1 MIPAPFSYARPNSL
15 QEASTLLK
23 ADGVAILAGGQSL
36 LTELK
41 QRHRRADLVVDL
53 ADLGLTQITKTGAGV
68 RIDAMVRQATLMSNL
83 KDGPFHLIYETG
95 LAVADPSIRNR
106 GTFVGALMAAE
117 PQGDWAATALALD
130 AHLLISNGSRE
141 RRLPYSEW
149 LASDNRLEPGELAVA
164 AELIAPPAGAQCGYT
179 KIKHAAIGW
188 NIASL
193 AYVTAPGHSRLVVA
207 GAVTRPV
214 RLEALEQ
221 HLVTGKGAFDVAL
234 RDDLTVLK
242 CQGDPYASSDYR
254 RRRLGVLVQRV
265 FAQRA

>member
-15 QEASTLLK
+15 QEASSLLK
-23 ADGVAILAGGQSL
+23 ADRVAVLAGGQSL

-41 QRHRRADLVVDL
+41 QRRRKVDLVVDL
-53 ADLGLTQITKTGAGV
+53 AGLGLTQITKTGTGV
-68 RIDAMVRQATLMSNL
+68 RVDAMVRQTTLMSDL

-95 LAVADPSIRNR
+95 LAVADPSVRSR
-106 GTFVGALMAAE
+106 GTFVGALMAVE

-130 AHLLISNGSRE
+130 AHLLISDGSRE
-141 RRLPYSEW
+141 RRMPYGEW
-149 LASDNRLEPGELAVA
+149 LASDRRLRPGELTIA
-164 AELIAPPAGAQCGYT
+164 AELIAPPVDARCGYT

-188 NIASL
+188 SIASL

-207 GAVTRPV
+207 GAVQRPA
-214 RLEALEQ
+214 RLDALEQ
-221 HLVTGKGAFDVAL
+221 HLVTGKGAFDAAL
-234 RDDLTVLK
+234 RDDLAALS

-265 FAQRA
+265 FAQRI